1 MKVLLVG
8 GLREVQM
15 LVGFASSL
23 SKALGEVDALLLGR
37 VGDNEARG
45 LGVDVVYI
53 AEDADPGY
61 SDDIVGA
68 VGSILASST
77 YDYIFMASS
86 RIYKEAGSRIA
97 QRIGAPAIS
106 EVTSAE
112 LRDGGIVFVRGLLAG
127 KAVSREVI
135 TPPGVILVS
144 PGRYGG
150 QGLGRS
156 VGRVSRIKVEV
167 KRSVE
172 ILERRA
178 KQRGSVRLED
188 AEIIVSVGRGFKSK
202 EDLSLAF
209 KLAELIGAQV
219 GCSRPIAADLKWLP
233 EEHWV
238 GLSGKKVRPKLYIA
252 LGISGQPQHL
262 AGIMDAKIIVAVN
275 KDPNAPIFKYAD
287 YGIVEDLYQFVPKL
301 IERIASSR
309 K

>member
-1 MKVLLVG
+1 LRILLAG

-15 LVGFASSL
+15 LVGFVSPL
-23 SKALGEVDALLLGR
+23 SEALREVDALVLGR
-37 VGDNEARG
+37 LDEREAQG
-45 LGVDVVYI
+45 LGVDAVYI
-53 AEDADPGY
+53 AEEADPGY
-61 SDDIVGA
+61 SDDIVEA
-68 VGSILASST
+68 LGSLLASAS
-77 YDYIFMASS
+77 YEYIFLAAS

-97 QRIGAPAIS
+97 QRIGAPA
-106 EVTSAE
+106 VTEATSVE
-112 LRDGGIVFVRGLLAG
+112 LREGGAVFVRSLLAG
-127 KAVSREVI
+127 KAISREMI
-135 TPPGVILVS
+135 TPPGVILVM
-144 PGRYGG
+144 PGKYGV
-150 QGLGRS
+150 QSLGRG
-156 VGRVSRIKVEV
+156 VGKVSRIKIPV

-178 KQRGSVRLED
+178 KQKGTVRLED

-238 GLSGKKVRPKLYIA
+238 GLSGKKVRPRLYIA

-287 YGIVEDLYQFVPKL
+287 YGIIEDLYQFVPKL
-301 IERIASSR
+301 IEKIASAN